1 MAHKPQHG
9 FSHPRINEQVLL
21 SLGLVTESNALD
33 FHKAFRDI
41 TGDSLV
47 AELEASGRIKQTGQ
61 RTYKTI
67 VDFNKN
73 RNLFRV
79 TSNVTVVDKDTPITV
94 TISTYTDAGETLS
107 APAVGLFFREN
118 STDIVFEVT
127 AVNKTTAGA
136 HTATIKP
143 VSSSQIPSGGVTIPV
158 ADAEFISLGRP
169 KVQEASFQQD
179 GEYEGWTERENEVT
193 MIRTNKAY
201 TDLATMIKIEQRG
214 GVTYYDLDNTTIT
227 RQHTDAKEMAL
238 IDGHATDA
246 VTSTGNEN
254 NNALGLVELVK
265 EYGTSLDGGG
275 TGAVINDAF
284 FTDLARAIDG
294 SGRANN
300 YRGLVGIEAYYAVTD
315 FLASSATP
323 QIIIN
328 NGNTDDIKVIFDYD
342 TSFKIKGVNYDFKK
356 YNYWNPARL
365 AGADSSKSPKSY
377 QMLLVPQG
385 GTLAPNGEVRDYLM
399 LRYFNNNLPTDEGLL
414 NKMDT
419 DGALFGKNTTREGQI
434 SITSYMGI
442 DAMDLEAFVFAQIAQ
457 S

>member
-1 MAHKPQHG
+1 MAHTPQHG
-9 FSHPRINEQVLL
+9 FAHPRINEEVLL

-33 FHKAFRDI
+33 FHKAFRNI

-61 RTYKTI
+61 RTYKTL

-79 TSNVTVVDKDTPITV
+79 SADVAVVDEDTPITV
-94 TISTYTDAGETLS
+94 TVSTYTDANETLS

-118 STDIVFEVT
+118 SSDIVFEVIS
-127 AVNKTTAGA
+127 VNKTTAGA
-136 HTATIKP
+136 HTAVIKP
-143 VSSSQIPSGGVTIPV
+143 VSSNVDAQTIPV

-227 RQHTDAKEMAL
+227 RQHTDAKELAL
-238 IDGHATDA
+238 IDGDAADA
-246 VTSTGNEN
+246 VTSDGNEN

-265 EYGTSLDGGG
+265 TYGTSLDGGG
-275 TGAVINDAF
+275 TGAVVNDAF

-300 YRGLVGIEAYYAVTD
+300 YRGLVGVEAYYAVSD
-315 FLASSATP
+315 FLASSSTP

-328 NGNTDDIKVIFDYD
+328 NGDTDDIKVIFDYD
-342 TSFKIKGVNYDFKK
+342 TSFKIKGVSYDFKK
-356 YNYWNPARL
+356 YSYWNPARL

-385 GTLAPNGEVRDYLM
+385 GVLAPSGEVRDYLT

-419 DGALFGKNTTREGQI
+419 DGALFGKNTTRDGQI

-442 DAMDLEAFVFAQIAQ
+442 DAMDLEAFVFAQLAQ
-457 S
+457 

>member
-1 MAHKPQHG
+1 
-9 FSHPRINEQVLL
+9 
-21 SLGLVTESNALD
+21 
-33 FHKAFRDI
+33 
-41 TGDSLV
+41 
-47 AELEASGRIKQTGQ
+47 
-61 RTYKTI
+61 
-67 VDFNKN
+67 
-73 RNLFRV
+73 
-79 TSNVTVVDKDTPITV
+79 
-94 TISTYTDAGETLS
+94 
-107 APAVGLFFREN
+107 
-118 STDIVFEVT
+118 
-127 AVNKTTAGA
+127 
-136 HTATIKP
+136 
-143 VSSSQIPSGGVTIPV
+143 
-158 ADAEFISLGRP
+158 
-169 KVQEASFQQD
+169 
-179 GEYEGWTERENEVT
+179 
-193 MIRTNKAY
+193 
-201 TDLATMIKIEQRG
+201 
-214 GVTYYDLDNTTIT
+214 
-227 RQHTDAKEMAL
+227 MAL

-457 S
+457 

>member
-1 MAHKPQHG
+1 MAHTPQHG
-9 FSHPRINEQVLL
+9 FAHPRISEEVLL

-33 FHKAFRDI
+33 FHKAFRNI

-61 RTYKTI
+61 RTYKTL

-79 TSNVTVVDKDTPITV
+79 AANVVVVDEDTPITV
-94 TISTYTDAGETLS
+94 TVSTYTDSAETLS

-118 STDIVFEVT
+118 SSDIVFEVIS
-127 AVNKTTAGA
+127 VNKTTAGA

-143 VSSSQIPSGGVTIPV
+143 VSSDVTGQTIPV

-169 KVQEASFQQD
+169 KVQEASYQQD

-201 TDLATMIKIEQRG
+201 TDLATMIKIEQRD

-227 RQHTDAKEMAL
+227 RQHTDAKELAL
-238 IDGHATDA
+238 IDGAAADA
-246 VTSTGNEN
+246 VTSDGNEN

-265 EYGTSLDGGG
+265 TYGTSLDGGG
-275 TGAVINDAF
+275 SGATVNDAF

-300 YRGLVGIEAYYAVTD
+300 YRGLVGVEAYYAVSD

-328 NGNTDDIKVIFDYD
+328 NGDADDIKVIFDYD
-342 TSFKIKGVNYDFKK
+342 TSFKIKGVSYDFKK
-356 YNYWNPARL
+356 YSYWNPARL

-385 GTLAPNGEVRDYLM
+385 GVLAPSGEVRDYLT

-419 DGALFGKNTTREGQI
+419 DGALFGKNTTRDGQI

-442 DAMDLEAFVFAQIAQ
+442 DAMDLEAFVFAQLAQ
-457 S
+457 